1 MKQEMKKKLN
11 LFELTKSELS
21 DVKGSGGSDIPLQSA
36 CFGNSPDP
44 RF

>member
-11 LFELTKSELS
+11 LFELTKNELS
-21 DVKGSGGSDIPLQSA
+21 EVKGSSGPAIPLQSA